1 MPGITA
7 VPDVVDA
14 PTIGSATAGVESA
27 TVTYTAAA
35 TGGAATSF
43 TAISTPGSIT
53 GSSATSPIT
62 VSGLTGGTAYTFK
75 VYGANSSGTWSV
87 NQSSASNSVTP
98 TVATA
103 FQSISTITV
112 GSGGAANVEF
122 TSIPGTYTH
131 LQIRISSLGSAN
143 VNQGFNTTYNGDTG
157 TNYSSHWLYGNGSS
171 LGSGATANDSIQ
183 YFGFSLYSSYPNA
196 SIIDIFDYA
205 NTNKYKTMRCLTGS
219 DRNGAG
225 VLYLFSGAWRNT
237 NAITS
242 IKITPN
248 SGNINQ
254 YSKFALYGIKSA

>member
-62 VSGLTGGTAYTFK
+62 VSGLTGGTSYTFK

-103 FQSISTITV
+103 FQSIATTTVGAGGSSTI
-112 GSGGAANVEF
+112 SF
-122 TSIPGTYTH
+122 TSIPSTYAH
-131 LQIRISSLGSAN
+131 LQLRMFYKNTGSVFMTLNSTSSTKGHYLYTEGSTVASGVSATNFIAN
-143 VNQGFNTTYNGDTG
+143 ASSSQWGNGIVDILDYTNTNKLITVKNLAGYD
-157 TNYSSHWLYGNGSS
+157 GNGSGELS
-171 LGSGATANDSIQ
+171 LNSEFYNLSSTA
-183 YFGFSLYSSYPNA
+183 
-196 SIIDIFDYA
+196 
-205 NTNKYKTMRCLTGS
+205 
-219 DRNGAG
+219 
-225 VLYLFSGAWRNT
+225 V
-237 NAITS
+237 NAIT
-242 IKITPN
+242 ITPT
-248 SGNINQ
+248 SGTFAQ
-254 YSKFALYGIKSA
+254 YSSFALYGIKSA